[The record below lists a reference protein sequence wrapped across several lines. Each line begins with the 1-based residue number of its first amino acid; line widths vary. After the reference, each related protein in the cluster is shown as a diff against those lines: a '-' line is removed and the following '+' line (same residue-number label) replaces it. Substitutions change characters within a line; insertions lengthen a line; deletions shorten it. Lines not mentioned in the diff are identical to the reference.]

1 MATQA
6 EIEEYWELSI
16 PETNFVST
24 RDVTWS
30 DIKECI
36 QALNESGEDVFSG
49 LHRYEGGFMCVS
61 GPTFKSTE
69 RVDSMLPHQNPPPDG
84 QKKPVHKEIRF
95 SNGRAIDWPSHNNT
109 FLGSNAVGD
118 EHIVM
123 KKDTT
128 TSFRFQGDR
137 CAPWTNDQ
145 CQNYANV
152 VARALKFE
160 LSLSHSSL
168 VG

>member
-1 MATQA
+1 MATQT

-61 GPTFKSTE
+61 GPAFKS
-69 RVDSMLPHQNPPPDG
+69 D
-84 QKKPVHKEIRF
+84 
-95 SNGRAIDWPSHNNT
+95 
-109 FLGSNAVGD
+109 
-118 EHIVM
+118 
-123 KKDTT
+123 
-128 TSFRFQGDR
+128 
-137 CAPWTNDQ
+137 
-145 CQNYANV
+145 
-152 VARALKFE
+152 
-160 LSLSHSSL
+160 
-168 VG
+168 